1 MRAAGANEDHPANAF
16 PSHESAGK
24 LQSRYF
30 EKERQ
35 MEPLFPE
42 QGPGPTT

>member
-30 EKERQ
+30 EKERNNVINSI
-35 MEPLFPE
+35 L
-42 QGPGPTT
+42 TKV